1 MNNDIDA
8 FSEALLEETRRRL
21 FNESFPR
28 LKQCLNTLTEQEIWT
43 KPNANSNSVGN
54 LSLHLCGNARQWII
68 SGLGGAVDERLR
80 QKEFD
85 EKGPIPTSQL
95 IELINQLEHDIEE
108 VLQKLGPA
116 DLLKKRQVQTFQ
128 ETGLSI
134 LVHVVEHFS
143 YHVGQITY
151 YVKLRKDID
160 TGYYKNMTLE

>member
-1 MNNDIDA
+1 MDNDINA
-8 FSEALLEETRRRL
+8 FCEALLEETRRRL

-43 KPNANSNSVGN
+43 KPNVNSNSVGN

-68 SGLGGAVDERLR
+68 SGLGGTVDERLR

-85 EKGPIPTSQL
+85 EKGPIPVSQL

-108 VLQKLGPA
+108 VLQKFGPA
-116 DLLKKRQVQTFQ
+116 DLLKKRKVQTFQ

-134 LVHVVEHFS
+134 LVHVIEHFS

>member
-1 MNNDIDA
+1 MDNDINA
-8 FSEALLEETRRRL
+8 FCEALLKETRRRL
-21 FNESFPR
+21 FDESFPR
-28 LKQCLNTLTEQEIWT
+28 LRQSLNTLTEQEIWT

-68 SGLGGAVDERLR
+68 SGLGGVVDERQR

-85 EKGPIPTSQL
+85 EKGPIATSQL
-95 IELINQLEHDIEE
+95 IELINQLEHDIED
-108 VLQKLGPA
+108 VLQKVRPS
-116 DLLKKRQVQTFQ
+116 DLLNKRKVQTFQ

-143 YHVGQITY
+143 YHIGQITY

-160 TGYYKNMTLE
+160 TAYYKDITLE

>member
-1 MNNDIDA
+1 MNNNINA
-8 FSEALLEETRRRL
+8 FCEALLEETRRRL

-85 EKGPIPTSQL
+85 ETGPIPTSQL
-95 IELINQLEHDIEE
+95 IDLINQLEHDIED

>member
-1 MNNDIDA
+1 MDNDINA
-8 FSEALLEETRRRL
+8 FCEALLEETRRRL

-28 LKQCLNTLTEQEIWT
+28 LRQCLNTLTEQEIWT

-68 SGLGGAVDERLR
+68 SGLGGAVDKRLR

-108 VLQKLGPA
+108 VLQKLDPA